1 MFEGMQV
8 FSSPSIAFWTLTDD
22 MVNRWPY
29 LHANLLE
36 LTDQGA
42 SSFLAARAAFSKIA
56 VHSQY
61 AYRHVSKLCICSERS
76 STANDLNKWIDCPG
90 CPTALGGLQ
99 GWR

>member
-1 MFEGMQV
+1 MSEGKQV
-8 FSSPSIAFWTLTDD
+8 FSGPTITFSTLTDD

-61 AYRHVSKLCICSERS
+61 AYRHVSESCTCLERF
-76 STANDLNKWIDCPG
+76 DG
-90 CPTALGGLQ
+90 
-99 GWR
+99 